1 MNLTQKA
8 LVAAIALGV
17 ALHFV
22 GGADPSQR
30 NYEIMPD
37 MLTSIPY
44 GSQDANPNFADG
56 KTAQPPIPGT
66 IARGFAPLTAKG
78 VVLDTRLEWK
88 ELGSDQRAAWDAL
101 AAPKP
106 DAASVGAELARGREV
121 FQAKCAIC
129 HGPGAAGDGAV
140 TKRGVPPPPP
150 LFAEGARTMSDGH
163 LYRIITVG
171 QGNMAPHASQV
182 KREDRWRVV
191 RFIRSLQK

>member
-1 MNLTQKA
+1 MNRTQKA
-8 LVAAIALGV
+8 LIAAIVIGV

-22 GGADPSQR
+22 GGADASVR
-30 NYEIMPD
+30 NYEIMPE
-37 MLTSIPY
+37 MHTSIPY

-56 KTAQPPIPGT
+56 MTARAPIPGT

-78 VVLDTRLEWK
+78 VVLNTRLEWK
-88 ELGSDQRAAWDAL
+88 ELGSEQQKAWDAL
-101 AAPKP
+101 PAPKS
-106 DAASVGAELARGREV
+106 DAAIAGVELARGREV
-121 FQAKCAIC
+121 LQAKCAVC
-129 HGPGAAGDGAV
+129 HGPGAVGDGSV

-150 LFAEGARTMSDGH
+150 LFAAGAKAMSDGH

-182 KREDRWRVV
+182 ARADRWRVV